1 MNKEWVRKRSGPGKV
16 HRIRRYGVCLNGERS
31 IQCIKKA
38 PFRRFTFHDNDGL
51 YKYVF
56 FVIRL
61 KNPVIK
67 MVGGD
72 CQKSTPVVLKK
83 ISYSF

>member
-1 MNKEWVRKRSGPGKV
+1 MNKEWARKRSGPGKV

-56 FVIRL
+56 L
-61 KNPVIK
+61 LY
-67 MVGGD
+67 D
-72 CQKSTPVVLKK
+72 
-83 ISYSF
+83 